1 VIYLKIKGTH
11 RAKKPGSIIN
21 NNKQR
26 KAVKKMAAGE
36 GITEDFKS
44 SGKTL
49 YLPCAKL
56 VDHPLSMGFYAESH
70 LKGLLS
76 SIRES
81 GLLEPIMVCPIEN
94 DEYYILSGHYRIRA
108 VRRLKWKRVL
118 CRVVVCD
125 KRTAALIYCTSNLLS
140 RGLSAIEEAHMIS
153 HLISEEKFTLLE
165 IGRLWGRS
173 KSWVSR
179 RMALLVH
186 LEPKLK
192 KDLGTGHLSPRVAQE
207 LLRLPRG
214 NEQEKVLSII
224 RKCHLNKDESAKL
237 VDLWLNADEE
247 EKRSLLETGFPKG
260 DLVLPFGTED
270 KWGKT
275 VAAYLLKTTQV
286 ITGIME
292 LVDKKSDF
300 LWWPME
306 AYEPFRDAVFC
317 LDKTVNSKY
326 AVGG

>member
-1 VIYLKIKGTH
+1 
-11 RAKKPGSIIN
+11 
-21 NNKQR
+21 
-26 KAVKKMAAGE
+26 MAAGE
-36 GITEDFKS
+36 RITEDFKN
-44 SGKTL
+44 SGKIL
-49 YLPCAKL
+49 CLPCAKL

-70 LKGLLS
+70 LEGLLS

-94 DEYYILSGHYRIRA
+94 NEYCILSGHYRIRA

-118 CRVVVCD
+118 CRVMVCD
-125 KRTAALIYCTSNLLS
+125 KRTSALIYCTSNLLS

-153 HLISEEKFTLLE
+153 HLVSEERFTLLE

-186 LEPKLK
+186 LEPKLR
-192 KDLGTGHLSPRVAQE
+192 KDLGLGYLSPRVAQE

-224 RKCHLNKDESAKL
+224 RKCHLNKDEAASL
-237 VDLWLNADEE
+237 VDSWINASEE
-247 EKRSLLETGFPKG
+247 EKRSLLETGYPKG
-260 DLVLPFGTED
+260 DSVLPFVTED

-275 VAAYLLKTTQV
+275 VAAYLLKATQ
-286 ITGIME
+286 IIKGIME
-292 LVDKKSDF
+292 VVEKKPEF

-317 LDKTVNSKY
+317 LDKAVNSKY
-326 AVGG
+326 TVGGSGVCAAHKMSE